1 MENIRELLEER
12 FSKLHSQ
19 KIVVFKIL
27 EYGISVR
34 DGKIFCNDIEIEP
47 RSMAKACNV
56 DVRVV
61 KSVIDNITGDKELS
75 KIFSNLKST
84 LHLGQVG
91 PTIGLGEIVIEAFDA
106 REPGIIHEVSE
117 VLARHGISIRQ
128 AIGDD
133 PDFVKDPKLYVI
145 TDSPVPS
152 EVIPEIKK
160 SRKIRGVT
168 IY

>member
-1 MENIRELLEER
+1 M
-12 FSKLHSQ
+12 Q
-19 KIVVFKIL
+19 
-27 EYGISVR
+27 
-34 DGKIFCNDIEIEP
+34 C
-47 RSMAKACNV
+47 

>member
-1 MENIRELLEER
+1 MENVRELIEER

-19 KIVVFKIL
+19 RIVVFKIL

-34 DGKIFCNDIEIEP
+34 DGKIMCNDIEIEP
-47 RSMAKACNV
+47 RSIANACNV

-61 KSVIDNITGDKELS
+61 KSVVDNISGDEELS
-75 KIFSNLKST
+75 RVFSNLRST

-91 PTIGLGEIVIEAFDA
+91 PIIGLGEIVIEAFDA
-106 REPGIIHEVSE
+106 RQPGIIHEVSE
-117 VLARHGISIRQ
+117 ALSRHGISIRQ

-145 TDSPVPS
+145 TDAPVPPD
-152 EVIPEIKK
+152 VIPEIKK
-160 SRKIRGVT
+160 SSKIKGVT

>member
-47 RSMAKACNV
+47 RSMAEACNV